1 MATEGVEQVV
11 GEIERVRTAHE
22 TAIEGLRSKK
32 IIIPIE
38 NGVEVPQ
45 RVVEARIKAI
55 RAQREASIAE
65 HEEALEVEIADLR
78 AQGREALQK
87 AKSVLEV
94 EYYRTIAEAGPKG
107 AEWQEAEARAAFV
120 KEDLGRQGSP
130 ADVVELYQTAL
141 AAGDRVGGWLYGRYG
156 SEHLAALAKSADM
169 GTAARAQMALGE
181 LEHLAWS
188 GAVAARRDAERKLAE
203 LEYNLNMPQT
213 RAERL
218 EEAADWADRL
228 GMSQT
233 PEQIVDMGLI
243 DASKRFAGIAFN
255 DAPVPA

>member
-78 AQGREALQK
+78 AQGREKLEAARAAL
-87 AKSVLEV
+87 ET
-94 EYYRTIAEAGPKG
+94 EYYKAVAAAGPQG

-120 KEDLGRQGSP
+120 REDLQRQSGP
-130 ADVVELYQTAL
+130 AEIVELYQTAI
-141 AAGDRVGGWLYGRYG
+141 AAGDKVGAWLYARYG
-156 SEHLAALAKSADM
+156 AEHLSLLAKSSDV
-169 GTAARAQMALGE
+169 GEAARAQLALAE

-203 LEYNLNMPQT
+203 LGRKLEAPAT

-233 PEQIVDMGLI
+233 PEQLVEMGLI
-243 DASKRFAGIAFN
+243 DAAKRFEGVAFY
-255 DAPVPA
+255 DTPVPA